1 MAGGGIVL
9 GLLFGV
15 IFKWIHKLTP
25 DNPTTDTTFTFLAP
39 YVCYL
44 TAESIHVS
52 GVLSVVT
59 CGLYMAYHSS
69 EVFSQ
74 QTRLQAYGAWN
85 TVIFILN
92 GVIFILIG
100 LQLPQILA
108 TIEGHS
114 FPTLLK
120 YGAIVSVAVIIG
132 RIIWVYPGA
141 YIPRLSRK
149 IREREPEVN
158 LKLVTIVAWSGMRG
172 VVSLAAA
179 LALPL
184 TIADSQDFPNRS
196 LIIFLTFSGNIFN
209 PGATGINLK
218 ALDKITW
225 NQTRWP

>member
-1 MAGGGIVL
+1 MSPAYSALSLVDYSWLTTPQRSSHSKL
-9 GLLFGV
+9 G
-15 IFKWIHKLTP
+15 
-25 DNPTTDTTFTFLAP
+25 
-39 YVCYL
+39 
-44 TAESIHVS
+44 
-52 GVLSVVT
+52 
-59 CGLYMAYHSS
+59 
-69 EVFSQ
+69 
-74 QTRLQAYGAWN
+74 LQAYGAWN
-85 TVIFILN
+85 TAIFILN

-158 LKLVTIVAWSGMRG
+158 LKLVTVVAWSGMRG

-184 TIADSQDFPNRS
+184 DNCRFARFSQPKLNHLPHVFGDI
-196 LIIFLTFSGNIFN
+196 LYA
-209 PGATGINLK
+209 GATGIDLK
-218 ALDKITW
+218 AVIKYLELSKMGASMRLNKRSGFKLPRLSSNTSRKIILW
-225 NQTRWP
+225 R

>member
-1 MAGGGIVL
+1 
-9 GLLFGV
+9 
-15 IFKWIHKLTP
+15 
-25 DNPTTDTTFTFLAP
+25 
-39 YVCYL
+39 
-44 TAESIHVS
+44 
-52 GVLSVVT
+52 
-59 CGLYMAYHSS
+59 MAYILPRSFRS
-69 EVFSQ
+69 KRASG
-74 QTRLQAYGAWN
+74 YGAWN

-120 YGAIVSVAVIIG
+120 YGAIVSAAVIIG

-158 LKLVTIVAWSGMRG
+158 LKLVTVVAWSGMRG

-184 TIADSQDFPNRS
+184 TIARFARLSQPKPNHFPYV
-196 LIIFLTFSGNIFN
+196 LGDILN
-209 PGATGINLK
+209 PGVTGIDLK
-218 ALDKITW
+218 ALDKIAW
-225 NQTRWP
+225 NQTRWT